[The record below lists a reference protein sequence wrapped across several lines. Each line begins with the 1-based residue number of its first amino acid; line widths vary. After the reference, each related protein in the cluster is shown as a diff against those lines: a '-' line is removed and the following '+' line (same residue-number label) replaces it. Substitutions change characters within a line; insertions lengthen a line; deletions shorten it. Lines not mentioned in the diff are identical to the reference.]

1 MIFFRMVF
9 GWLLQVIPFAL
20 LCFQPFGK
28 QLRFTKKKTAV
39 ITLGLL
45 LTTGTI
51 SALIC
56 LCLRQKYPPST
67 RLFKM
72 ANTIFMLGILPC
84 LLWYFYAVRTI
95 WPQKVF
101 IFFYGFSAALI
112 VAAIC
117 NPVITWVN
125 NRILAD
131 HIAYDGLMYGGS
143 SLAVYFFVS
152 AIFFPIASRILAQY
166 TIAACIGLS
175 QRGNTCLALLSV
187 ILILFQGM
195 ALTYIPY
202 ELIFY
207 FPVFFS
213 YALLLTSVFIF
224 YAVFFRM
231 LRFTY
236 EKLETQRKYNDIKH
250 QFHLETEQY
259 RRIHDS
265 MEITRRM
272 HHDLRHHMI
281 TLLGYLKKDN
291 TELAIEYLNHFL
303 QTAAEYEIPNICNNT
318 IVNMLAGHYQA
329 LATEQDIDFS
339 IRISIP
345 ENISIQDIDLSVVI
359 GNLLEN
365 AFDAVLSAD
374 KDKRFVRFHMAY
386 PEKALVI
393 TIDNGFNGKVKLD
406 HETYLSTKENHNGQG
421 LTSVRRIAEKYSGG
435 VEFSHSENVFHS
447 SVMLIL

>member
-1 MIFFRMVF
+1 MIFFRMVV
-9 GWLLQVIPFAL
+9 GWLLQVTPFAL

-28 QLRFTKKKTAV
+28 QLRFTKKKTAA

-45 LTTGTI
+45 LTIGTL

-56 LCLRQKYPPST
+56 LYLRQNYPPST
-67 RLFKM
+67 HLFQK

-131 HIAYDGLMYGGS
+131 HFVYDGLMYSGS

-166 TIAACIGLS
+166 TAAARIGLS
-175 QRGNTCLALLSV
+175 QRGNTCLALLSI
-187 ILILFQGM
+187 ILILFQCM
-195 ALTYIPY
+195 ALTYTSY
-202 ELIFY
+202 ELMDH
-207 FPVFFS
+207 FPIFFS
-213 YALLLTSVFIF
+213 YTLLLASIFIF

-231 LRFTY
+231 LRFAY
-236 EKLETQRKYNDIKH
+236 EKLETQRKYHNIKH

-259 RRIHDS
+259 RRIRDS
-265 MEITRRM
+265 MEITSRM
-272 HHDLRHHMI
+272 HHDLRHHMV

-303 QTAAEYEIPNICNNT
+303 QTTTEYEIPNICSNT

-329 LATEQDIDFS
+329 LAAEQDIDFS
-339 IRISIP
+339 MCISIP
-345 ENISIQDIDLSVVI
+345 ENVTIQDIDLSVIV

-365 AFDAVLSAD
+365 AFDAVLSVN
-374 KDKRFVRFHMAY
+374 KDRRFVRFHMAC
-386 PEKALVI
+386 PGKALVI
-393 TIDNGFNGKVKLD
+393 TIDNCFRGEVKRD
-406 HETYLSTKENHNGQG
+406 HDTYLSTKENHSGQG
-421 LTSVRRIAEKYSGG
+421 LASIRMIAEKYSGG

-447 SVMLIL
+447 SVMLVL